1 MFGEL
6 KDMCPI
12 FGCRTLDPDLK
23 IQVAHFEDGS
33 PKIMEIFFA
42 DSIFEYMAETFGSEK
57 KTIHWVNGK
66 TWAFSVPGKIPKKIS
81 DFKATT
87 PEELAV
93 KMSLAG
99 FTL

>member
-6 KDMCPI
+6 KDTCPV

-23 IQVAHFEDGS
+23 IKAAYFKDDPSKTTETL
-33 PKIMEIFFA
+33 FA
-42 DSIFEYMAETFGSEK
+42 SAVFEYMAETFGSEK

-66 TWAFSVPGKIPKKIS
+66 TWAFSVLGKIPKKIS